1 MPDDELP
8 EGRQVRSRSPLRSF
22 ADWLMT
28 LGVGVP
34 WLFYQNFVWVFARR
48 DRGNVL
54 DGQGLDSGDGRP
66 PINAPSASPD
76 KPCRRH

>member
-22 ADWLMT
+22 ADRLMT

-54 DGQGLDSGDGRP
+54 DG
-66 PINAPSASPD
+66 
-76 KPCRRH
+76 